1 MKKIGIIGGIGWPST
16 IEYYRLI
23 CEASQQYHQDKVF
36 TGPIPMPEISIESL
50 NLNFTVN
57 NRGSSEPGSWLKWD
71 ECFKKA
77 ASRLQA
83 SGAELIVLAS
93 VTPHARLKEIS
104 DGISVPFVSIYESI
118 GAHCQDHNI
127 DNVLVLGTMPTMTT
141 LAFKNGV
148 KAFGVNAIYPSTDV
162 LKEQVI
168 EVIEALYQYKTQ
180 GTALAIDRIVRA
192 CVSDEDLKN
201 TVVCL
206 GCTDLT
212 LAFESSLDKASFD
225 YKGVGY
231 LNASVLHAATV
242 FQACA
247 Q

>member
-16 IEYYRLI
+16 IEYYRII
-23 CEASQQYHQDKVF
+23 CEASQQYHEGKAF

-57 NRGSSEPGSWLKWD
+57 NRGSLEPGSWVKWD
-71 ECFKKA
+71 ECFKQA
-77 ASRLQA
+77 VARLEA
-83 SGAELIVLAS
+83 SGAELMVLAS

-104 DGISVPFVSIYESI
+104 EGISVPFVSIYESI
-118 GAHCQDHNI
+118 GKHCHDHHIKNL
-127 DNVLVLGTMPTMTT
+127 LVLGTMPTMTT
-141 LAFKNGV
+141 HAFKNGV
-148 KAFGVNAIYPSTDV
+148 KAYGVNAIYPSTGV

-168 EVIEALYQYKTQ
+168 DVIEALYQYKTQ

-192 CVSDEDLKN
+192 CVSDDDLKN

-212 LAFESSLDKASFD
+212 LAFEASLDKSSFD
-225 YKGVGY
+225 YNGVRY
-231 LNASVLHAATV
+231 LNASVLHAASV
-242 FQACA
+242 FKACV